1 MLEVELAAVEARL
14 EAKKKLQS
22 EEEIKIKSI
31 ADENKTLEGNMKEAQ
46 LRVKALEKEMT
57 NLKLQKASTDKEND
71 NDKYG
76 LY

>member
-1 MLEVELAAVEARL
+1 MLEVELAAVEARQ